1 MVSLAFEL
9 FRAESNLLQLKDPI
23 TVVGDIHGQFYDMLK
38 LLDIG
43 GNPDNTKY
51 LFLGDYVDRGS
62 FSIEVVL
69 LLFAIKISRPSTVF
83 LLRGNHECRHMTT
96 FFNFRQECIY
106 KYDLEVYDR
115 IMECFDTLPVAALL
129 NNRFLALHGGIS
141 PELMTLD
148 DLNRIERFVEPPKE
162 GLYCDILWSDPV
174 DDAQGKATELF
185 KSNEVRGCSYFF
197 NVEALNRFLRRN
209 ELLSII
215 RGHEAQLD
223 GYKMHRWN
231 GNNEFP
237 AVITI
242 FSAPN
247 YCDIYNNK
255 AAIIKVENN
264 TLNIQQFNYTSH
276 PFLLPNFLDIFSWS
290 VPFVIEK
297 LLDLTQKMLKSQN
310 GSQPTMDE
318 IAEKRIS
325 ELREE
330 YQANSEKID
339 LRVVYVSHLIKKVL
353 KQKLENERKASK
365 LAPSDDRIPRQVLL
379 ERSPIQNGKLY
390 SALENFKQARKFDLV
405 NEKMPSL

>member
-1 MVSLAFEL
+1 MVSLALEL
-9 FRAESNLLQLKDPI
+9 FRDEPNLLQLKDPI

-69 LLFAIKISRPSTVF
+69 LLFAIKISHSSTVF

-115 IMECFDTLPVAALL
+115 IMECFDALPVASLL

-141 PELMTLD
+141 PELRTLD
-148 DLNRIERFVEPPKE
+148 DLNRIDRFVEPPKE

-174 DDAQGKATELF
+174 DNDQGKAMELF
-185 KSNEVRGCSYFF
+185 KSNEVRGCSFFF

-231 GNNEFP
+231 GNHEFP

-255 AAIIKVENN
+255 AAIIKFDNN

-297 LLDLTQKMLKSQN
+297 VLDITHKILKSYD
-310 GSQPTMDE
+310 GPPPTMDE
-318 IAEKRIS
+318 IAEKRIN
-325 ELREE
+325 EFRDE
-330 YQANSEKID
+330 YQAKSEKID
-339 LRVVYVSHLIKKVL
+339 LRVVYVSYLIKKVL

-365 LAPSDDRIPRQVLL
+365 LVPSDDRIPRQVLL

>member
-1 MVSLAFEL
+1 MVSLALEL
-9 FRAESNLLQLKDPI
+9 FRDEPNLLQLKDPI

-38 LLDIG
+38 LPDIG

-115 IMECFDTLPVAALL
+115 IMECFDALPVAALL

-141 PELMTLD
+141 PELRTLD

-174 DDAQGKATELF
+174 DNDQGKATELF
-185 KSNEVRGCSYFF
+185 KSNEVRGCSFFF

-231 GNNEFP
+231 GNHEFP

-255 AAIIKVENN
+255 AAIIKFDNN

-297 LLDLTQKMLKSQN
+297 VLDITNKMLKSQN
-310 GSQPTMDE
+310 GSRPTMDE

-330 YQANSEKID
+330 YQTKSEKID

-353 KQKLENERKASK
+353 KQRLENERKASK